1 LSNNK
6 QRLRLSRAQWDKFQR
21 IRRLDQIQQ
30 LDPIEFEHFV
40 GYIYQQLGY
49 TVWLTVTSGDEGID
63 LVLRKGRQTT
73 AVQCKRYSATVGQP
87 VVRDLY
93 GAMMHTRA
101 NRGILATSGTISRPA
116 EDWARGKP
124 LKLLDGHELLTM
136 ARQAQVSGSRFAW
149 LRSIPWF
156 MVGLIMLA
164 IVIVGLAGL
173 SVSWAVRTAN
183 ERLARPIITPTAG
196 LPITALSPTSQ
207 TGGIIP
213 TPTAAPTQS
222 LSPTVTLPGVAT
234 TAPPVSEQT
243 EITAVYRANPPV
255 IDGRFD
261 DWSGFSVVR
270 TPHIVAQSGIG
281 AQRAQI
287 AESSWRLAWDEDY
300 FYLAVSVV
308 DDIHV
313 QTQRDP
319 KFAYLGDSL
328 ELQLDTTA
336 DGRTGTV
343 VTTNSWQFVISPGD
357 FADISPSVFRF
368 RGTTAGSVADAPG
381 HQVEMAAIRTAD
393 GYAIELAIPWRDV
406 ALTPADGTRLRAA
419 LSLNDNDSPGTAVQ
433 NLMLSHVPGRQ
444 WRNPSSW
451 GLLRLTR

>member
-1 LSNNK
+1 MSNDK

-21 IRRLDQIQQ
+21 IRRLEQIQQ

-40 GYIYQQLGY
+40 GYIYQQLGH
-49 TVWLTVTSGDEGID
+49 TVWLTVSSGDEGVD
-63 LVLRKGRQTT
+63 LVLRKGRQMTV
-73 AVQCKRYSATVGQP
+73 VQCKRYSATVGQP

-101 NRGILATSGTISRPA
+101 NRGVLATSGAISRPA

-124 LKLLDGHELLTM
+124 LELLDGPELLTM
-136 ARQAQVSGSRFAW
+136 ARRAQLGGSRLAW
-149 LRSIPWF
+149 LQSVPWF
-156 MVGLIMLA
+156 MVGLILLA
-164 IVIVGLAGL
+164 VVIVALAGL

-183 ERLARPIITPTAG
+183 ERLARPIVTPTAG
-196 LPITALSPTSQ
+196 LPITAPSPTSE
-207 TGGIIP
+207 TAVIIP
-213 TPTAAPTQS
+213 TPTAAPTQA
-222 LSPTVTLPGVAT
+222 LSPTVTLPGAAP
-234 TAPPVSEQT
+234 TAPLTREEA
-243 EITAVYRANPPV
+243 EITAIYRPNPPV

-261 DWSGFSVVR
+261 DWSGFPVVN
-270 TPHIVAQSGIG
+270 TPHIVAQTNTG
-281 AQRAQI
+281 ARREQI
-287 AESSWRLAWDEDY
+287 AESAWRLAWDDDY

-336 DGRTGTV
+336 DGRAGTV

-357 FADISPSVFRF
+357 FADIPPGVFRF
-368 RGTTAGSVADAPG
+368 RGTSAGSVGDAPG
-381 HQVEMAAIRTAD
+381 HQVQMIAVRAPD

-406 ALTPADGTRLRAA
+406 AFTPANGARLRIA
-419 LSLNDNDSPGTAVQ
+419 LSLNDNDTPGTAVQ
-433 NLMLSHVPGRQ
+433 ELMLSHVPNRQ

-451 GLLRLTR
+451 GLLQLTR